1 MRRPLE
7 KVQKGKRTQA
17 TPVAKKIFL
26 LTIFVIAQVIFINS
40 DFFKLRSIEITGIDR
55 VSHKEILDTACLP
68 WGANVM
74 FLDVDLFTSKIRKM
88 LWIKQVK
95 LNKTYP
101 GGMHIDIRER
111 IPVVKVAGEKQPERW
126 FTVDDE
132 GVVLAEVPRDDGKGL
147 PHLVVTEP
155 VQVGGLIERSKVE
168 NITKFYTWLSPD
180 MNKKIKDFMIAEDFL
195 ISFHYL
201 LPDHVIEVKL
211 GKLEDMNTKIEVFQK
226 ILTQMEGKSKELE
239 YIDLRYK
246 EPVVKMKQVN
256 NATPGVEEKKK
267 ENGA

>member
-7 KVQKGKRTQA
+7 KVQKGRRSHA

-40 DFFKLRSIEITGIDR
+40 DFFKLRSIEINGIDR
-55 VSHKEILDTACLP
+55 VTHKEILDAASLP
-68 WGANVM
+68 WGANIMYLNV
-74 FLDVDLFTSKIRKM
+74 DVFTAKIKKM
-88 LWIKQVK
+88 LWIKQVT

-101 GGMHIDIRER
+101 GGVHIDVKER
-111 IPVVKVAGEKQPERW
+111 VPVVKVAGKKQPERW
-126 FTVDDE
+126 FSVDDE

-147 PHLVVTEP
+147 PHLVVDEP
-155 VQVGGLIERSKVE
+155 VQVGSLIERSKVD
-168 NITKFYTWLSPD
+168 NITKFYTWLSSD
-180 MNKKIKDFMIAEDFL
+180 MNKKISDFMIGEDYL
-195 ISFHYL
+195 ISFHYFL
-201 LPDHVIEVKL
+201 TDHMIEVKL

-226 ILTQMEGKSKELE
+226 ILTQMEGKSRELE

-246 EPVVKMKQVN
+246 EPVVKMKQAK
-256 NATPGVEEKKK
+256 NATPDDEEKKK